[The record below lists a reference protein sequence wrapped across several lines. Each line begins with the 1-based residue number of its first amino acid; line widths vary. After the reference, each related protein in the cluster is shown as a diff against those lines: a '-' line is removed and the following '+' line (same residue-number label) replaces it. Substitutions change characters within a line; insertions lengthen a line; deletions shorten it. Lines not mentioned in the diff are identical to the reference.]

1 MIIIIIISLETNK
14 TFIYILIHVYSY
26 LSFDKNLFKLFE
38 NVFNLFKKKFFSLI
52 SIIFYIYRKLEKG
65 RLAET

>member
-26 LSFDKNLFKLFE
+26 LFFDKNLFKLFE
-38 NVFNLFKKKFFSLI
+38 NVFNHLKFFFFNFNYFF
-52 SIIFYIYRKLEKG
+52 IFKENLKK
-65 RLAET
+65 AS

>member
-26 LSFDKNLFKLFE
+26 LLFDKNLFKLFE
-38 NVFNLFKKKFFSLI
+38 NVFNHFKKKFVLLI
-52 SIIFYIYRKLEKG
+52 SIIFLYLQK
-65 RLAET
+65 T

>member
-26 LSFDKNLFKLFE
+26 LLFDKNLFKLFE
-38 NVFNLFKKKFFSLI
+38 NVFNLFKKIFFFNFNYFL
-52 SIIFYIYRKLEKG
+52 YLQK
-65 RLAET
+65 T

>member
-26 LSFDKNLFKLFE
+26 LLFDKNLFKLFE
-38 NVFNLFKKKFFSLI
+38 NVFNLFKKFFFFNFNYFL
-52 SIIFYIYRKLEKG
+52 YLQK
-65 RLAET
+65 T

>member
-26 LSFDKNLFKLFE
+26 LLFDKNLFKLFE
-38 NVFNLFKKKFFSLI
+38 NVFNLFKNFFSLI